1 MTTSRRLPATV
12 LVSAFIA
19 AVSMMGCSR
28 DEPAVGLFLYNE
40 ADPYI
45 KEFAKQIMEESG
57 TVFTP
62 VQYDAGNSQLIQNE
76 QLEGLLVRNPALVI
90 VNPVDRLSSHSVLRK
105 LQAAG
110 IPGIFFNREP
120 LAGDLALW
128 EKSYYVG
135 AKAEQSGQLQAQ
147 LVMQL
152 FGGEP
157 GNLNG
162 YDRND
167 DGRIQVIILKGEQG
181 HQDAEIRTREVL
193 RSFEAAGFI
202 VEVLAL
208 EIANWNRDEAYAK
221 MGPLLKDYRNNVE
234 LVVSNND
241 AMALGAI
248 SMMRQTGMF
257 QDSNRNGRID
267 RADELW
273 IPVVGID
280 GLKEAEAA
288 IAEGYLY
295 GTVKNDSLS
304 MAKAIVELS
313 GILLGHI
320 DPSMAQY
327 PVEDG
332 TYIWIDYRPFISEQ

>member
-1 MTTSRRLPATV
+1 MKAACPLPARA
-12 LVSAFIA
+12 LAAGLLA
-19 AVSMMGCSR
+19 AVVLTSCAR
-28 DEPAVGLFLYNE
+28 NEPAVGLFLYNE

-45 KEFAKQIMEESG
+45 KEFAKQIMAESG
-57 TVFTP
+57 SAFAP
-62 VQYDAGNSQLIQNE
+62 AKYDAGNSQLIQNE
-76 QLEGLLVRNPALVI
+76 QIESLLADDPALMI
-90 VNPVDRLSSHSVLRK
+90 INPVDRLGSHSVLRR

-120 LAGDLALW
+120 LAADLALW

-135 AKAEQSGQLQAQ
+135 ARAEQSGQLQAK
-147 LVMQL
+147 LVMHL
-152 FGGEP
+152 FGGHPES
-157 GNLNG
+157 LNS
-162 YDRND
+162 YDRNG
-167 DGRIQVIILKGEQG
+167 DGKIQAIILKGEQG

-193 RSFEAAGFI
+193 HSFETAGFS

-221 MGPLLKDYRNNVE
+221 MGRLLRDYQDRIE

-248 SMMRQTGMF
+248 SMMRQAGMF
-257 QDSNRNGRID
+257 QDTNGNGRSD

-280 GLKEAEAA
+280 GLREAEDS

-304 MAKAIVELS
+304 MAKAIVELA
-313 GILLGHI
+313 GIVLGRI
-320 DPSMAQY
+320 DPAKAEY
-327 PVEDG
+327 PLQDG
-332 TYIWIDYRPFISEQ
+332 TYIWIDYRPFVSED